1 MHSEYSRNS
10 GEKKIKKIKPEGKNS
25 VNVFKNHLINQR
37 ANRLTIY

>member
-1 MHSEYSRNS
+1 MNTAETR
-10 GEKKIKKIKPEGKNS
+10 GKKKIKKIKTEGENS